1 MGSRIKVSKH
11 HHAYWGHVPGADGQP
26 GLALEWPEDCQSA
39 MDQAVRRVERWLGE
53 RHKSNLWVALF
64 IGRGE
69 QESEFQ
75 RLAYETAF
83 IWRLQQRLGLGCEMT
98 LDA

>member
-1 MGSRIKVSKH
+1 MGSKIKVSKLQ
-11 HHAYWGHVPGADGQP
+11 HAYWGHVPEAEGQP
-26 GLALEWPEDCQSA
+26 GLALEWPEDCQAA
-39 MDQAVRRVERWLGE
+39 MNAAVRRVERWFGE

-83 IWRLQQRLGLGCEMT
+83 LWRIQQRLALNVDGM